1 MCHWAKYFFDSLP
14 KADWIKINQPTKQ
27 SSSQSIT
34 DSPDLNVNVQITSVQ
49 KVSFFQSNLST
60 TKTTELSKDIKGNI
74 VDLHEAGMITRKV
87 VDQHKTS
94 QFINDL
100 KAKSSFGIS
109 SIHCFR
115 GRETQCTVC
124 CFLSLLCPFGYPL
137 VCLYLDVQHPM
148 SCIMSL
154 GFPGNTLY
162 RCSCILALITVF
174 HVCPAWQ
181 PFAPCC
187 YVLDCFRGI
196 FAQHAS
202 GTFLVWKTPASIDFV
217 LRVYSCGVIISAS
230 VLSFSPA
237 LLRHW

>member
-1 MCHWAKYFFDSLP
+1 MH
-14 KADWIKINQPTKQ
+14 
-27 SSSQSIT
+27 
-34 DSPDLNVNVQITSVQ
+34 
-49 KVSFFQSNLST
+49 
-60 TKTTELSKDIKGNI
+60 
-74 VDLHEAGMITRKV
+74 
-87 VDQHKTS
+87 
-94 QFINDL
+94 
-100 KAKSSFGIS
+100 
-109 SIHCFR
+109 
-115 GRETQCTVC
+115 
-124 CFLSLLCPFGYPL
+124 FLSLLCPFGYPL

-230 VLSFSPA
+230 VLSSVQLCWA
-237 LLRHW
+237 TGRILLYQPWYGTDLSFLFFFHWFLLPQVFIKPMISCGHVFFCFLLFHSGEWFWHSLVLGLLLSI